1 VTGKD
6 NRAAGANHQ
15 SGPCVYAR
23 TFKSIQ
29 FSDECVGRN
38 HHTIADQATDL
49 GPQNTRGNQVEHS
62 LLAINNQ
69 GMPRIMTALKSY
81 YGLAAFGQK
90 VNDLSFAFV
99 SPLDSQYNDTACHL
113 TTSCFV

>member
-1 VTGKD
+1 
-6 NRAAGANHQ
+6 
-15 SGPCVYAR
+15 VYAR

-49 GPQNTRGNQVEHS
+49 GPQNARGNQVEHG

-69 GMPRIMTALKSY
+69 GMPRIMTSLKSY

-90 VNDLSFAFV
+90 INDLSFAFV